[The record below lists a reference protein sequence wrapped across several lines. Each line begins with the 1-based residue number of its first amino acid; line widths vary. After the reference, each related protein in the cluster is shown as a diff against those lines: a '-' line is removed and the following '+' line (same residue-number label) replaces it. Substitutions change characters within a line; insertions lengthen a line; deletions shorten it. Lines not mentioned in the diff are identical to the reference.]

1 MVSIER
7 YTVPEKEELLEKS
20 TQSSVTS
27 SKSKKKK
34 SKSKKMAF
42 GKGRST
48 DAGSISSGQ
57 TKKTTATTLTVRQS
71 NVMSSLLAPTKSAST
86 SNTNKSVADPP
97 TNNKKPPLPT
107 TKAVVQKKSTPPPAP
122 AAPAPTA
129 STKTTTHDPT
139 SFYAPDAPLP
149 TARQLAKVLCRIVDD
164 EAYTRNDASLALQR
178 LHQWALKQDVK
189 FGNNLV
195 SIGVIQL
202 VLFFVEDHLQ
212 DAKAIGSALLLLEA
226 LTTPLDDY
234 ESKAVTNM
242 RAKVSQNIVE
252 GGGIELLLK
261 AFAYHGLPEQTETAL
276 GEKSLLDAEL
286 EKEKDSLWNT
296 LSSVFACDGNE
307 NDPLGIACNAIM
319 GPADPRLARNHMDA
333 SKRAI
338 DTAILCM
345 KVLSQVVPHASGA
358 IPDKSAVIL
367 TTVID
372 TIPKLKVDGTNKTPA
387 FVKQEQEALVS
398 SVMSCLVA
406 AVKLADE
413 KVLKQNKA
421 TAKEVVDVTV
431 QIMRDYPSH
440 PQIVCDGC
448 LVLQGVC
455 PYLSKMERKRYGV
468 VAALGAVVASDSMT
482 DRKVK
487 EIADGI
493 LEEMFQ

>member
-1 MVSIER
+1 
-7 YTVPEKEELLEKS
+7 
-20 TQSSVTS
+20 
-27 SKSKKKK
+27 
-34 SKSKKMAF
+34 
-42 GKGRST
+42 
-48 DAGSISSGQ
+48 
-57 TKKTTATTLTVRQS
+57 
-71 NVMSSLLAPTKSAST
+71 MSSLVPTRSAAT
-86 SNTNKSVADPP
+86 SNSKSVADPP
-97 TNNKKPPLPT
+97 TSAAAPKKPPLAT
-107 TKAVVQKKSTPPPAP
+107 SRAAVQKRNTPPPP
-122 AAPAPTA
+122 ASPSTTA
-129 STKTTTHDPT
+129 TSTNSHDPT
-139 SFYAPDAPLP
+139 AFYAPDAPLP

-164 EAYTRNDASLALQR
+164 EAYTRNDASVALQR

-212 DAKAIGSALLLLEA
+212 DAKAISSALLLLEA

-234 ESKAVTNM
+234 ESKAVSNM
-242 RAKVSQNIVE
+242 RAKVSLNIVE

-276 GEKSLLDAEL
+276 QEKSLLDAEI

-319 GPADPRLARNHMDA
+319 GPPDPRLSRSQVDA

-345 KVLSQVVPHASGA
+345 KVLSRVVPYASGA
-358 IPDKSAVIL
+358 IPDKNAAIL

-372 TIPKLKVDGTNKTPA
+372 TLPKLKVDPANKSPA

-406 AVKLADE
+406 AVKLAEE

-421 TAKEVVDVTV
+421 TAKQVVDVAV
-431 QIMRDYPSH
+431 QIMREYPSH

-448 LVLQGVC
+448 LALQGVC
-455 PYLSKMERKRYGV
+455 PHLSKMERKRYGV
-468 VAALGAVVASDSMT
+468 VAALGVVVASDSMT